1 MPTENIFLWGHPRS
15 LSTATEVYF
24 RARGDFKVIHEPF
37 VKCYW
42 EAADPIVTKQE
53 FLSEVLQAELP
64 VFAKDIAHH
73 ASIDVIGSAEI
84 ANAFTHAIILRSP
97 LASFHSHL
105 AVNPEV
111 KPHEFGYIALYNL
124 FERLR
129 DLTQKT
135 PKLIL
140 ADQIFEDP
148 ETSIK
153 DFCSALE
160 IKHIPEALSWQPK
173 QQSDWGVGEV
183 WQAKAGQST
192 GFERRKKTKLPP
204 VPDHLLDVFAEH
216 QSCYKQIIEETC
228 VEEV

>member
-1 MPTENIFLWGHPRS
+1 MQTDNIFLWGHPRS

-24 RARGDFKVIHEPF
+24 RASGDFQVIHEPF
-37 VKCYW
+37 VSCYW
-42 EAADPIVTKQE
+42 EDADPIVTKQA
-53 FLSEVLQAELP
+53 FLSEVSQANLP

-73 ASIDVIGSAEI
+73 AALDVIGSAEI
-84 ANAFTHAIILRSP
+84 AHTFKHAFILRSP

-111 KPHEFGYIALYNL
+111 KSHEFGYIALYNL
-124 FERLR
+124 FDRLR

-148 ETSIK
+148 ETTIK
-153 DFCSALE
+153 DFCDALE

-173 QQSDWGVGEV
+173 QQSDWAVGDV
-183 WQAKAGQST
+183 WQAKAGQSK
-192 GFERRKKTKLPP
+192 GFEKRKRTKLPP
-204 VPDHLLDVFAEH
+204 VPDKLLDVFAEH
-216 QSCYKQIIEETC
+216 QRFYMRLIEETC
-228 VEEV
+228 IEEV

>member
-1 MPTENIFLWGHPRS
+1 MPTDNIFLWGHPRS
-15 LSTATEVYF
+15 LSTAVEVYF
-24 RARGDFKVIHEPF
+24 RARGDFQVIHEPF

-42 EAADPIVTKQE
+42 EGADPIATKEE
-53 FLSEVLQAELP
+53 FLSKMLQAEMP

-73 ASIDVIGSAEI
+73 APIDVIGSAEI
-84 ANAFTHAIILRSP
+84 ANAFTHAFILRSP

-124 FERLR
+124 FDRLR
-129 DLTQKT
+129 DLTRKT

-148 ETSIK
+148 ETTIK

-173 QQSDWGVGEV
+173 QESDWAVGKV
-183 WQAKAGQST
+183 WQLQAGRST
-192 GFERRKKTKLPP
+192 GFERREKTKLPP

-216 QSCYKQIIEETC
+216 QSCYTQLIEETC
-228 VEEV
+228 IEEV